1 MRQTEEKEGGGE
13 QVPKGKVQAGN
24 YANPSQEPEA
34 MTRRNGM
41 LELPRENNS
50 LDTSLSKYFLPLLV
64 VYVQQLKI
72 II

>member
-1 MRQTEEKEGGGE
+1 MRQTEEKKGGGE

-24 YANPSQEPEA
+24 YVNPSQEPEA

-50 LDTSLSKYFLPLLV
+50 LDT
-64 VYVQQLKI
+64 
-72 II
+72 